1 MGFKNIC
8 IFIIIKIFTDFYFCK
23 QVGDKM
29 NQSENMRSENER
41 VIDKLIEDDSS
52 VTSENPAKFV
62 IDTAT
67 NEEKAASQ
75 AS

>member
-1 MGFKNIC
+1 
-8 IFIIIKIFTDFYFCK
+8 
-23 QVGDKM
+23 M